1 MHQVQLMHVEDTE
14 RASWFKKYNQDAGRS
29 KMCYGGYSNNKSTYY
44 IYLAI
49 FSSESYQQTQTTA

>member
-1 MHQVQLMHVEDTE
+1 MHVEDTE